1 MANNSKQA
9 VAFSTTSPGFIYSL
23 LVGGL
28 TIVALA
34 GVNFSQAPA
43 ELAGE
48 ITSSISSGGYYSLIG
63 ILAASVI
70 FPVWNA
76 YKKGSLSFRGIFK
89 NTLTWIALGNIV
101 FAGVALTGLTFPD
114 GTVESIVGAVA
125 AKDWT
130 SLVSILV
137 TVVFTTVAR
146 FIKK

>member
-48 ITSSISSGGYYSLIG
+48 ITNSISSGGYYSLIG

-76 YKKGSLSFRGIFK
+76 YKKSNLSFKGIFK
-89 NTLTWIALGNIV
+89 NTLTWVALGNVV
-101 FAGVALTGLTFPD
+101 FSAIALTGLTFPD
-114 GTVESIVGAVA
+114 GTVEDIVGAAA
-125 AKDWT
+125 AKDWN
-130 SLVSILV
+130 SLISILI
-137 TVVFTTVAR
+137 TVVLSTVAR